1 MYEILQVIM
10 VQLTRRHPLAVE
22 YDVSSKKNGKRF
34 ARTVDVGL
42 VLSLEYLAVRWR
54 KTGSP

>member
-10 VQLTRRHPLAVE
+10 VQLTRRHPLVVE
-22 YDVSSKKNGKRF
+22 YDVSKKKNGKRF